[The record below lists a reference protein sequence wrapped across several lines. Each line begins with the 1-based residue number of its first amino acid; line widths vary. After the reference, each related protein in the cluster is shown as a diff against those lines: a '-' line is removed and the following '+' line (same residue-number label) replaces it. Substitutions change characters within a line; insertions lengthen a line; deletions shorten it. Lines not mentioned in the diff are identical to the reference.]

1 MFDCYHVA
9 LPMDKYYYR
18 NMLPETAPESPSL
31 GVEDREA
38 YASLLGK
45 LLFIGCGTRPDIS
58 SALSIMG

>member
-1 MFDCYHVA
+1 
-9 LPMDKYYYR
+9 MDKYYYR